1 VSLDHI
7 LLGMLR
13 EPASGYDLKREFS
26 AGPRHFWSAE
36 LSQIYPALSR
46 LERQGLLKSSAEAS
60 AKGPRRRVY
69 RRTRA
74 GQKEL
79 LRWLH
84 GGPVMGTQRFAYV
97 AQLAFL
103 HEAQDLSL
111 TLEFMQQ
118 LRKELS
124 GFLSFLKQTEAHHPP
139 VAGNPGAFSDVEF
152 HDYLCLRMG
161 VTSIG
166 ARIAWCDECIEL
178 IRGRQRRRRRSEAA
192 K

>member
-1 VSLDHI
+1 MSLDHI

-26 AGPRHFWSAE
+26 GGPRHFWSAE
-36 LSQIYPALSR
+36 LSQIYPTLNR
-46 LERQGLLKSSAEAS
+46 LERKKLLKSSVEPS
-60 AKGPRRRVY
+60 VQGPRRRVY
-69 RRTRA
+69 GRTKA
-74 GQKEL
+74 GHKEL
-79 LRWLH
+79 LRWLQ

-103 HEAQDLSL
+103 YEAQDLNA
-111 TLEFMQQ
+111 TRKFMEQ

-124 GFLSFLKQTEAHHPP
+124 DFLAFLQQAEAHYTQ
-139 VAGNPGAFSDVEF
+139 AAQNPAALSDIEF

-161 VTSIG
+161 VTSIT
-166 ARIAWCDECIEL
+166 ARVAWCDECIER
-178 IRGRQRRRRRSEAA
+178 IRKRQRRRRRSEVA

>member
-1 VSLDHI
+1 
-7 LLGMLR
+7 MLR

-36 LSQIYPALSR
+36 LSQIYPTLNR
-46 LERQGLLKSSAEAS
+46 LERKGLLKSSAGPS
-60 AKGPRRRVY
+60 AQGPQRRVY

-74 GQKEL
+74 GQREL
-79 LRWLH
+79 LQWLR
-84 GGPVMGTQRFAYV
+84 GGPAMGTQRFAYV

-103 HEAQDLSL
+103 HEARDPRL

-118 LRKELS
+118 LRRELS
-124 GFLSFLKQTEAHHPP
+124 DFLTFLQEAEMHYGQ
-139 VAGNPGAFSDVEF
+139 AGRDPAALPDIEF